1 MTRAILHVDMD
12 AFYASVEQR
21 DNSDLRG
28 NPVIVGAGPRERGV
42 VAAASYEARK
52 FGVHSAMPSR
62 TAYKLCPQGIFVRP
76 NMKKYGEV
84 SKQIMTILGTFTPF
98 VQPVSVDEAF
108 LDVTGATKKFG
119 DALTIAK
126 SIKAEIHAQTGLTA
140 SVGVAP
146 NKFLAKLASDLN
158 KPEGLTVITE
168 ANKVEMLA
176 PLPVSK
182 IWGVGK
188 VTEKRLHD
196 LGIRTIEGSPA
207 VAPGRSAP
215 ALWLQRRPSARL
227 GIGGR

>member
-21 DNSDLRG
+21 DNPELRSK
-28 NPVIVGAGPRERGV
+28 PVIVGAGPRERGV

-52 FGVHSAMPSR
+52 FGVHSAIPSR
-62 TAYKLCPQGIFVRP
+62 TASKLCPQGIFVRP

-84 SKQIMTILGTFTPF
+84 SQQIMTILGTFTPF
-98 VQPVSVDEAF
+98 VQPVSVYEAF
-108 LDVTGATKKFG
+108 MDVTGSTQKFG

-126 SIKAEIHAQTGLTA
+126 GIKAEIQTQTGLTA

-158 KPEGLTVITE
+158 KPDGLTAITE
-168 ANKVEMLA
+168 ANKVEILA
-176 PLPVSK
+176 PFPVSR

-188 VTEKRLHD
+188 VTEKRQLSRY
-196 LGIRTIEGSPA
+196 GIDSRHQPPAEVAYPPDGVHILRLVPERT
-207 VAPGRSAP
+207 
-215 ALWLQRRPSARL
+215 
-227 GIGGR
+227 